1 MDRHYRVRYHDKG
14 LGSTTYGVVEAY
26 GAEAEKHAKQGNLV
40 VSHAIYPTRV
50 LVKETSV
57 VDIPLTF
64 GGEYDAYVTLMA
76 DLHEVIE
83 GRLGREKLQ
92 PGHLFAMGVGDG
104 AAHYVVTKVRQATC
118 TVEWRG
124 FNGDRYVDRVFGWGG
139 SFRRRDVEPL
149 VGIGHQPFSS
159 LLEPDRVKTL
169 ESEIGQ
175 KMIGFQRTW
184 KQSPQELLA
193 MYSQIV

>member
-14 LGSTTYGVVEAY
+14 LGSTTYGVVDSYCPEAKELPK
-26 GAEAEKHAKQGNLV
+26 GQVLV
-40 VSHAIYPTRV
+40 EHAIYPKRIVVEEST
-50 LVKETSV
+50 LVDV
-57 VDIPLTF
+57 PLAW
-64 GGEYDAYVTLMA
+64 GGEYDFYVSLMQ
-76 DLHEVIE
+76 DLHEILAD
-83 GRLGREKLQ
+83 RLGYEKLK
-92 PGHLFAMGVGDG
+92 PGHQFSMSVGDG

-159 LLEPDRVKTL
+159 LLDPDRVKTL
-169 ESEIGQ
+169 EGEIGQ

-184 KQSPQELLA
+184 KAPQELLA